1 MWEQLTPADI
11 QRVKHRLALE
21 RTAILSRHAAELKTL
36 DTQQDELN
44 KFERIVAAFADKY
57 LNTETSLSQ
66 PTIPSE
72 EQPSEALAI
81 EEQPAPA
88 AAVTTN
94 NDVSDPGTPEL
105 QQDTPSPALE
115 IVQRV
120 SPNFGIPLRRLV
132 GR

>member
-1 MWEQLTPADI
+1 MWEQLTPADT

-21 RTAILSRHAAELKTL
+21 RSAILSRHAAELKTL
-36 DTQQDELN
+36 DTQQDELE
-44 KFERIVAAFADKY
+44 KFERIVAAFAEKY

-94 NDVSDPGTPEL
+94 DVSEPGAPEL
-105 QQDTPSPALE
+105 QQDAPSPALE

-120 SPNFGIPLRRLV
+120 SPNFGIPLRKLV